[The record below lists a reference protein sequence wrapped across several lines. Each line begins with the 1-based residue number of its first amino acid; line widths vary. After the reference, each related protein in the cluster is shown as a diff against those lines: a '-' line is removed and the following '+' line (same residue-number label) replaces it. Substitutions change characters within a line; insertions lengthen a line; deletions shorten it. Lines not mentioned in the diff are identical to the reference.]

1 MCSLTIRLQQMNKKH
16 KTNNKLQL
24 RNIETNKREGIKMV

>member
-1 MCSLTIRLQQMNKKH
+1 MNEKN

-24 RNIETNKREGIKMV
+24 RNVDTKKRKGIQMIFLKFKIKYII

>member
-1 MCSLTIRLQQMNKKH
+1 MNKKY

-24 RNIETNKREGIKMV
+24 RNVDTNKREFIKMVQHF

>member
-1 MCSLTIRLQQMNKKH
+1 MNKKY

-24 RNIETNKREGIKMV
+24 RKVDTNKKEFIKMVQHF